1 MTLSSPDVAR
11 GVDDRANELLREH
24 RATIHRRTDKLFAIL
39 MVVQWVAAIAAAIW
53 ISPRTWDGP
62 ESRTHLHVWAAS
74 GLGGLITVVPVAL
87 ALRSPGTTL
96 TRHVIAV
103 AQALW
108 SGLLIHV
115 SGGRIETHFHV
126 FGSLAFLAFY
136 RDWRVL
142 VPATAVITLD
152 HLIRGVFWPQSVFG
166 VITTSQWRWLE
177 HAAWVIFEDIF
188 LIRSCIQ
195 GAQEMKQT
203 ARRQAELE
211 ATNSFVEATID
222 QRTSELSHLKR
233 KVERILHSVGEG
245 ILVIDLDG
253 RVTFANPAAY
263 SLLGWTGADCVD
275 ESIHPLLF
283 GGGPEELSHGIRMV
297 LQTGQ
302 SQTTEESEFERKNG
316 ETFPVNYHTDPLR
329 EEGELVGAVL
339 TFRDVS
345 EHAALQNQLLHAQKL
360 ESIGQLAAGIAHE
373 INTPTQYVGDNTRFL
388 QDAFRDLLEP
398 IDACRQLAS
407 NGGDPAETEARLE
420 RVRDSFQKAD
430 MDYLVEEIPR
440 AIHQS
445 LEGVGRV
452 SSIVKA
458 MKEFSHPTMEMT
470 AVDLNQAIE
479 STVTVARN
487 EWKYVAEVDLDLD
500 RSLPAVPCLP
510 GEINQVVLNMIVN
523 AAHAIAEVVGESQE
537 KGTIRIRTRLHGE
550 WAEVQISDT
559 GSGMPEEVRA
569 RVFDPFFTT
578 KRVGQ
583 GTGQGLSIA
592 HAVIVK
598 KHGGV
603 VSVESES
610 GRGTTFR
617 FLLPLVAQKAP
628 AEEAHA

>member
-1 MTLSSPDVAR
+1 M
-11 GVDDRANELLREH
+11 
-24 RATIHRRTDKLFAIL
+24 
-39 MVVQWVAAIAAAIW
+39 
-53 ISPRTWDGP
+53 
-62 ESRTHLHVWAAS
+62 
-74 GLGGLITVVPVAL
+74 
-87 ALRSPGTTL
+87 
-96 TRHVIAV
+96 
-103 AQALW
+103 
-108 SGLLIHV
+108 
-115 SGGRIETHFHV
+115 
-126 FGSLAFLAFY
+126 
-136 RDWRVL
+136 
-142 VPATAVITLD
+142 
-152 HLIRGVFWPQSVFG
+152 
-166 VITTSQWRWLE
+166 
-177 HAAWVIFEDIF
+177 
-188 LIRSCIQ
+188 
-195 GAQEMKQT
+195 
-203 ARRQAELE
+203 
-211 ATNSFVEATID
+211 
-222 QRTSELSHLKR
+222 
-233 KVERILHSVGEG
+233 
-245 ILVIDLDG
+245 
-253 RVTFANPAAY
+253 
-263 SLLGWTGADCVD
+263 
-275 ESIHPLLF
+275 
-283 GGGPEELSHGIRMV
+283 
-297 LQTGQ
+297 
-302 SQTTEESEFERKNG
+302 
-316 ETFPVNYHTDPLR
+316 
-329 EEGELVGAVL
+329 
-339 TFRDVS
+339 
-345 EHAALQNQLLHAQKL
+345 

-373 INTPTQYVGDNTRFL
+373 INTPTQFVGDNARFIQEAL
-388 QDAFRDLLEP
+388 AELFPLLVKTGKWV
-398 IDACRQLAS
+398 AAAS
-407 NGGDPAETEARLE
+407 NTEGVEAELA
-420 RVRDSFQKAD
+420 KALQGEFEKVD
-430 MDYLVEEIPR
+430 LDYLCEEIPR
-440 AIHQS
+440 ALEQS
-445 LEGVGRV
+445 IEGIDRI